1 MLLVGYPL
9 NCFINLFDD
18 NLHHVFKVLIMELQ
32 TRLVFIDTSAFE
44 KKNYQFGQHALGRL
58 QELIEDEKIHLLIT
72 DVTRKEI
79 DSHLK
84 HKSEE
89 AASMIK
95 KMQRDAMFLR
105 NTPDLDCHG
114 IFTKIKGDDIYAVI
128 SEKFDD
134 FVENGYVETIDVS
147 TVNPQ
152 VVFDAY
158 FNNLPPFGKESKKH
172 EFPDAFALE
181 AIKQVSLARGYSAY
195 IVSDDGDMKSFCEK
209 EDNFIH
215 LENVDDL
222 IDLIVRSDKAYEEPA
237 KFADEIFEQLLE
249 QIKAD
254 ALQALED
261 GEFNYENAD
270 PFDETINS
278 IEINSVNV
286 GKKNLQNVDAEW
298 AEYEVEFEVVVTADY
313 RFSYYDRSPWDP
325 EDKQYVFVLSN
336 ESTVKHKETYTAHIT
351 LAYTDGL
358 KANAYIEEFYFQDT
372 YFELTDN
379 DSEVISFKELDING
393 E

>member
-1 MLLVGYPL
+1 
-9 NCFINLFDD
+9 
-18 NLHHVFKVLIMELQ
+18 MELQ
-32 TRLVFIDTSAFE
+32 TRLVFIDTNAFE

-72 DVTRKEI
+72 DVTKKEI
-79 DSHLK
+79 DTHLRC
-84 HKSEE
+84 KSEE
-89 AASMIK
+89 AASNIRK
-95 KMQRDAMFLR
+95 LQKDAMFLR

-114 IFTKIKGDDIYAVI
+114 IFTKVKSDDIYAVV

-134 FVENGYVETIDVS
+134 FVENGYVETIYVS

-181 AIKQVSLARGYSAY
+181 AIKQVSLARGHSIY
-195 IVSDDGDMKSFCEK
+195 IVSDDGDMKSYCEQ

-215 LENVDDL
+215 LESVDNL
-222 IDLIVRSDKAYEEPA
+222 IDLVLRSEKAYEEPA
-237 KFADEIFEQLLE
+237 RFADEIFEQLLR
-249 QIKAD
+249 QIEAD

-261 GEFNYENAD
+261 GEFNYEETD
-270 PFDETINS
+270 PFDDIINS

-298 AEYEVEFEVVVTADY
+298 AEYEVEFEVVITAEY
-313 RFSYYDRSPWDP
+313 QFSDYDRSPWDP
-325 EDKQYVFVLSN
+325 EEKQYVFVLKN
-336 ESTVKHKETYTAHIT
+336 ESIVKHKETYTAHIT

-358 KANAYIEEFYFQDT
+358 RANARIEEFYFQDT
-372 YFELTDN
+372 YFELSADG
-379 DSEVISFKELDING
+379 SEVISFKELDING